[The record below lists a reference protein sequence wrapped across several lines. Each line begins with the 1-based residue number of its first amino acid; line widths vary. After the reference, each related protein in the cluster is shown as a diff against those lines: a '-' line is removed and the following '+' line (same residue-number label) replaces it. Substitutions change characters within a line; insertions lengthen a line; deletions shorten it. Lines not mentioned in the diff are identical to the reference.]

1 MQPIAPDTLK
11 LESAPLSPGMQH
23 DGRVYVSG
31 QVPIDPDS
39 GEVVGESIEA
49 QTRRTLDNVRAV
61 LEAADASLSDVIKVQ
76 VFLIDADDFPG
87 LDAAYADVMP
97 EPYPARSAFEV
108 GGLAADVRVEIE
120 AIAVR

>member
-49 QTRRTLDNVRAV
+49 QTRQALDNVRAV

-108 GGLAADVRVEIE
+108 GDLAADVRVEIE

>member
-1 MQPIAPDTLK
+1 MR
-11 LESAPLSPGMQH
+11 H
-23 DGRVYVSG
+23 DDRVYVSG

-39 GEVVGESIEA
+39 GEVVGESIDP
-49 QTRRTLDNVRAV
+49 QTRQTLDNVRAV
-61 LEAADASLSDVIKVQ
+61 LEAAGASLSDVIKVQ

-87 LDAAYADVMP
+87 LDAAYAEVMP

-108 GGLAADVRVEIE
+108 GDLAADVRVEIE

>member
-49 QTRRTLDNVRAV
+49 QTRQALDNVRAV

>member
-1 MQPIAPDTLK
+1 VQPVAPDTLK

-49 QTRRTLDNVRAV
+49 QTRQALDNVRAV

>member
-1 MQPIAPDTLK
+1 MQPVAPDTLK

-49 QTRRTLDNVRAV
+49 QTRQALDNVRAV

>member
-1 MQPIAPDTLK
+1 MQPIAPDTLN
-11 LESAPLSPGMQH
+11 LESAPLSPGMRH

-31 QVPIDPDS
+31 QVPIDPDT
-39 GEVVGESIEA
+39 GAVVGDTIGV
-49 QTRRTLDNVRAV
+49 QTRHALDNVRAV

-76 VFLIDADDFPG
+76 VFLVDADDFPG

-120 AIAVR
+120 AIAMT

>member
-1 MQPIAPDTLK
+1 MQPIAPDTLD
-11 LESAPLSPGMQH
+11 LESTPLSPGMQH
-23 DGRVYVSG
+23 DDRVYVSG
-31 QVPIDPDS
+31 QVPVDPDS
-39 GEVVGESIEA
+39 GEVVGDSIGA
-49 QTRRTLDNVRAV
+49 QTRQTLANVRAV
-61 LEAADASLSDVIKVQ
+61 LEAAGASLSDVIKVQ

-120 AIAVR
+120 AIAVQ

>member
-1 MQPIAPDTLK
+1 
-11 LESAPLSPGMQH
+11 MQH

-39 GEVVGESIEA
+39 GEVVGSTIEA
-49 QTRRTLDNVRAV
+49 QTRRTLENVRAV

-76 VFLIDADDFPG
+76 VFLINADDFPG

-108 GGLAADVRVEIE
+108 GDLAADVRVEIE

>member
-49 QTRRTLDNVRAV
+49 QTRQALDNVRAV

-108 GGLAADVRVEIE
+108 GGLAADVRVEIQ

>member
-1 MQPIAPDTLK
+1 
-11 LESAPLSPGMQH
+11 MQH

-49 QTRRTLDNVRAV
+49 QTRQALDNVRAV

>member
-1 MQPIAPDTLK
+1 MQPVAPDTLK